1 MILTADQISEAL
13 MGRGYFPRELPPP
26 FQTLAFANNAASLRL
41 KWATLRAA
49 MTGRTRDGHPEPSHP
64 VLFDMA
70 RKGYARRT
78 LAVPN
83 AVNQFYL
90 VEEIA
95 THWTAISSLIDTSRL
110 SITKCAIAPEGRAI
124 PLPPLSSLSEKRI
137 VLYAAQGAILQTD
150 VLSFYHSI
158 YTHAIPWALHGK
170 AASKANRSSK
180 DPAMFGNR
188 IDALVRS
195 CQDGQ
200 TTGILVGPDSSRII
214 SELMLAAVEATI
226 PQKLRDRISA
236 GFRYID
242 DFFLCCN
249 TLADAE
255 AVLAGLREATLQFD
269 LQLNAAKTQTIPA
282 LVFNEESWPSEISA
296 MRIAPTG
303 TNQRRSLM
311 RFFSAVIRIAKEL
324 PDESIASFAV
334 RRTAKIPVDEE
345 NWDVYEAFLLRISR
359 ENSNC
364 IDSVVKILCTYAAI
378 GYTLSPSV
386 GFFIERVIADH
397 APYNHHFEVAWVLW
411 LARSLEIRLSPVASS
426 LVLRMEND
434 ICALLALHL
443 RGRRLLTGGT
453 QISSWLGPVTAADL
467 RGEHWLLIY
476 EAASRKGWPINGAAS
491 AVSNDPFFKA
501 MRDEKISFYDSRV
514 YNRPVN
520 IPGIKWKVSMALQD
534 RKRAVLPGA
543 IMAVRES
550 HRQEYDYEEL
560 GGDYGDEIEE
570 FGSPFG
576 RHDDDGEDL

>member
-1 MILTADQISEAL
+1 MTLTADQVSEAL
-13 MGRGYFPRELPPP
+13 LGRGYFPKELPPP
-26 FQTLAFANNAASLRL
+26 FQTLTFAGKLGSLRL
-41 KWATLRAA
+41 KWATLGAA
-49 MTGRTRDGHPEPSHP
+49 MNSRTRDAHPVPSHP

-90 VEEIA
+90 VQEIA

-110 SITKCAIAPEGRAI
+110 SITKCAIASEGRAI
-124 PLPPLSSLSEKRI
+124 PLPALSSLAEKRI

-170 AASKANRSSK
+170 AIAKANRSPK
-180 DPAMFGNR
+180 DPGMFGNR

-214 SELMLAAVEATI
+214 SELMLAAVEATM

-242 DFFLCCN
+242 DFFLCCD

-255 AVLAGLREATLQFD
+255 AVLSGLREATLQFD

-282 LVFNEESWPSEISA
+282 LVFNEEAWPSEISA
-296 MRIAPTG
+296 MRIAPAG
-303 TNQRRSLM
+303 RNQRRSLM

-334 RRTAKIPVDEE
+334 RRTARVSVEME

-378 GYTLSPSV
+378 GYTLSQSV
-386 GFFIERVIADH
+386 ASFIERVIADH
-397 APYNHHFEVAWVLW
+397 APYNHHFEVSWVLW
-411 LARSLEIRLSPVASS
+411 LARSLKIRLSLVASS
-426 LVLRMEND
+426 MVLRMEND
-434 ICALLALHL
+434 ICAILALHL
-443 RGRRLLTGGT
+443 RGRRLLSGGS
-453 QISSWLGPVTAADL
+453 QI
-467 RGEHWLLIY
+467 
-476 EAASRKGWPINGAAS
+476 
-491 AVSNDPFFKA
+491 
-501 MRDEKISFYDSRV
+501 
-514 YNRPVN
+514 
-520 IPGIKWKVSMALQD
+520 
-534 RKRAVLPGA
+534 
-543 IMAVRES
+543 
-550 HRQEYDYEEL
+550 
-560 GGDYGDEIEE
+560 
-570 FGSPFG
+570 
-576 RHDDDGEDL
+576 